1 MRLRLHAAALLTLC
15 SATPLA
21 AQDARTFAVTPYAQF
36 YKFGS
41 GYPLDNASLLLLP
54 VAYQQPIGQHFT
66 VDAYSGFA
74 VGTVKAA
81 GNTFR
86 LTGPIDTRL
95 RASWSATP
103 WAVLT
108 LGLNIPTGKATHDT
122 DEAVVASVL
131 STDLLGF
138 REANFG
144 VGFGATTGIAT
155 ARRVGEWGV
164 GFGASYRLS
173 SGFEPNA
180 DTTLKYTPGNEARA
194 RIVFDRTIGGS
205 KLTAGVTFQNYTQ
218 DKIAGRNLFQSGNRW
233 RGDMTYSFRT
243 GVGASWTMY
252 VSDLWRERGDLTL
265 SLLNASGGTARDSIA
280 RTPSQ
285 NLLIGGVAGAW
296 RISPSLM
303 LRPGVD
309 LRLQNRSEP
318 GGTGWVVGGG
328 TEVPLRSGNM
338 EVSPSARVTFGQL
351 EAPTSQMKSLFGAE
365 LGLSLRWGA
374 R

>member
-1 MRLRLHAAALLTLC
+1 MSLRSRAVALLMLC
-15 SATPLA
+15 STAPLA
-21 AQDARTFAVTPYAQF
+21 AQDVRTFAVTPSAQF
-36 YKFGS
+36 YSFGS
-41 GYPLDNASLLLLP
+41 GYPLDNVSLLLLP
-54 VAYQQPIGQHFT
+54 VAYQQPLGQHLT
-66 VDAYSGFA
+66 IDGYTGFA
-74 VGTVKAA
+74 VGTVNAA
-81 GNTFR
+81 GHAFK
-86 LTGPIDTRL
+86 LSGPIDTRV

-108 LGLNIPTGKATHDT
+108 FGLNIPTGKATHDS

-144 VGFGATTGIAT
+144 IGFGATTGIAT
-155 ARRVGEWGV
+155 ARRIGEWGV

-173 SGFEPNA
+173 GGFEPNA

-194 RIVFDRTIGGS
+194 RVVFDRTIGNN

-218 DKIAGRNLFQSGNRW
+218 DKIEGRNLFQSGNRW
-233 RGDMTYSFRT
+233 RGDATYSFRT
-243 GVGASWTMY
+243 GVGASWTLY

-265 SLLNASGGTARDSIA
+265 SLLNSTGTVGDSIT

-285 NLLIGGVAGAW
+285 NLLIAGVAGAW
-296 RISPSLM
+296 RLSSAVL

-309 LRLQNRSEP
+309 LRLQNRNET
-318 GGTGWVVGGG
+318 GGTGWVLGGG
-328 TEVPLRSGNM
+328 TEVPLRAGTM
-338 EVSPSARVTFGQL
+338 EISPSARVTFGQL
-351 EAPTSQMKSLFGAE
+351 EAPTGDMKSLFGGE
-365 LGLSLRWGA
+365 VGLALRWGG

>member
-1 MRLRLHAAALLTLC
+1 MRLRFGAAALLALFG
-15 SATPLA
+15 AAPLT
-21 AQDARTFAVTPYAQF
+21 AQDPRTLAVTPYAQF
-36 YKFGS
+36 VSFGS
-41 GYPLDNASLLLLP
+41 GYPLDNATLLLLP
-54 VAYQQPIGQHFT
+54 VAYQQPIGEHVT

-74 VGTVKAA
+74 VGSVKAG

-86 LTGPIDTRL
+86 LSGPIDTRL

-155 ARRVGEWGV
+155 ARRVGEWGI

-194 RIVFDRTIGGS
+194 RVVLDRTIRGN

-233 RGDMTYSFRT
+233 RGDATYSFRT
-243 GVGASWTMY
+243 GAAASWTMY
-252 VSDLWRERGDLTL
+252 VSDLWRQRGDLTL
-265 SLLNASGGTARDSIA
+265 SLLKPGGGTVRDSIA

-285 NLLIGGVAGAW
+285 NLLIAGLAGAW
-296 RISPSLM
+296 RVSPSLM

-309 LRLQNRSEP
+309 LRLQNRSEA
-318 GGTGWVVGGG
+318 GGTGWVLGGG
-328 TEVPLRSGNM
+328 TEVPLRSGSM
-338 EVSPSARVTFGQL
+338 EISPAARVTFGQI
-351 EAPTSQMKSLFGAE
+351 ETPAREMKSLFGGE
-365 LGLSLRWGA
+365 LGVSVRWGG